1 MAPIFPTLIIAIVV
15 VGLLHIIGGHY
26 SGRRKKRAAMA
37 RPGVSVSN
45 PKL

>member
-1 MAPIFPTLIIAIVV
+1 MLPIFPTLIIATVV
-15 VGLLHIIGGHY
+15 VGLLHVIGGHY

-37 RPGVSVSN
+37 RLGVRAPH